1 MARYTQRPENALKR
15 ANEFIEVGKP
25 LRALD
30 TLQEVFRN
38 KRWNYAYSETVIEPL
53 MFKYLYLCVEL
64 KKSHIAKE
72 GLFQYRNMFQL
83 VNVNSLENVIRG
95 YLKMAEEHTEAAQA
109 QSSAAVAVLELDDLD
124 NIATPESILMSAVC
138 GEDAQDRSDR
148 TILLPWVK
156 FLWESYCQCLELL
169 RVNTHCEALYHDIA
183 RMAFQFCL
191 KYNRKSE
198 FRRLCDK
205 LRKHL
210 EDICKSSN
218 QTTGVSINKVETQQL
233 CLDTRLYLLDS
244 AIQMELW
251 QEAYKAIE
259 DIHGLM
265 ALSKKT
271 PVPKT
276 MANYYQKL
284 AMVFSKAGNQLF
296 HAAAL
301 LKLFQLTRELKK
313 NLTKDDLQRMAA
325 HVLLA
330 TLSIPLPSAHPE
342 FDRFIEADKSP
353 LEKAQKLAVLLGLPQ
368 PPTRVSL
375 IREVVRLNVP
385 QLVSEDFRNLYNWLE
400 VEFNPLNLCNRIQS
414 IIDIIESGPSET
426 NLLSPYIQSLKD
438 VTIMRLIRQIS
449 QVYESIEFK
458 RLLQLASFCNIFEL
472 EKLLVE
478 SVRHNDMQIRIDH
491 QKNSIYFGTDLTE
504 SQREYRPDGPA
515 LQSMP
520 SEQIRSQLVN
530 MSTVL
535 TRAVSIVYPNRER
548 DQRAKL
554 RTQMVHHYHEIKDR
568 EHQRILQRQK
578 IIEDRKEYIEKQ
590 NNAREEEEAR
600 RQEEESRKAKLA
612 EQKRLEQEQQER
624 ELKRHQNEIQAIREK
639 SLKEKMQQISQ
650 TAHGKKMLSKLDEEG
665 IKKLDAEQ
673 IAKRESEELQREAKE
688 LQSKLKS
695 QEKKIDYFERAKRL
709 EEIPLFE
716 KYLAE
721 KQVKD
726 KEFWEATEKTRIE
739 NAIAERK
746 DAVSQQE
753 RLKRM
758 YPDRDEFLDALK
770 KERASLYVEKLKK
783 FEVALEAE
791 RKKRL
796 ADRIIRRREER
807 RQSFLREKEE
817 ERLRKEEEIRL
828 AQAAEERAA
837 AEARRLEREAEDEK
851 RRAQYEKQRAKEE
864 EAERKIKED
873 RDRLAREV
881 AVERERSGPSDRND
895 KDRDTWRPRGGE
907 RPSAPAGG
915 AGEWRRAAPSAGER
929 TERGGDRIERA
940 GDRIERGGDRIERGG
955 ERIERGDRIERGG
968 ERIKRGGDRDRKDN
982 ESADSSWR
990 VRREPADSQRT
1001 AAPKE
1006 PQGGAPPSRDD
1017 KWRRGGDRDRD
1028 FRNDGPGPR
1037 RDRDDGPRRDRD
1049 DGPRRDRD
1057 DGPRRDR
1064 DDGQRRDR
1072 DDDRE
1077 RGGFRRNDGPR
1088 RADEP
1093 QRETGG
1099 NWRDA
1104 PRQADR
1110 DNRRPAGDRRDRD
1123 GRDVR
1128 GEQRAPAPKEAGSGG
1143 GGGAGNWRTAPAPR
1157 EEKAAPPKREQPQD
1171 KENKA
1176 GDDGEWTSVKRR

>member
-183 RMAFQFCL
+183 RMAFHFCL

-251 QEAYKAIE
+251 QEAYRAIE

-400 VEFNPLNLCNRIQS
+400 VDFNPLNLCKRIQS
-414 IIDIIESGPSET
+414 IVDFIENGPE
-426 NLLSPYIQSLKD
+426 NALLTPYIQSLKD

-449 QVYESIEFK
+449 QVYESIEFQ
-458 RLLQLASFCNIFEL
+458 RLMQLASFCNIFEL

-554 RTQMVHHYHEIKDR
+554 RTQMVNHYHEIKDR

-612 EQKRLEQEQQER
+612 EQKRLEQEQEER
-624 ELKRHQNEIQAIREK
+624 ERKRHQNEIQAIREK
-639 SLKEKMQQISQ
+639 SLKEKVQQISQ

-746 DAVSQQE
+746 DAVGQQE

-783 FEVALEAE
+783 FEAALEAE

-807 RQSFLREKEE
+807 RQAFLREKEE

-873 RDRLAREV
+873 RERLAREL
-881 AVERERSGPSDRND
+881 ASERERTE
-895 KDRDTWRPRGGE
+895 KERDTWRPRGGD
-907 RPSAPAGG
+907 RPSAPSGG
-915 AGEWRRAAPSAGER
+915 SGEWRRGAP
-929 TERGGDRIERA
+929 TVNNERGIERG

-955 ERIERGDRIERGG
+955 ERIERG
-968 ERIKRGGDRDRKDN
+968 GDRDRKDN
-982 ESADSSWR
+982 EGADSSWR
-990 VRREPADSQRT
+990 VRREPDSQRA
-1001 AAPKE
+1001 AAPKDS
-1006 PQGGAPPSRDD
+1006 GAPQSRDE
-1017 KWRRGGDRDRD
+1017 KWRRGGERDRD
-1028 FRNDGPGPR
+1028 FRNDGAR

-1057 DGPRRDR
+1057 D
-1064 DDGQRRDR
+1064 
-1072 DDDRE
+1072 E
-1077 RGGFRRNDGPR
+1077 RSGFRRNDGPR
-1088 RADEP
+1088 RTEEP

-1104 PRQADR
+1104 PRHADR
-1110 DNRRPAGDRRDRD
+1110 ENRRTAGGERRDRD
-1123 GRDVR
+1123 VR
-1128 GEQRAPAPKEAGSGG
+1128 ETRGDQRGPAPKEAVSSGG
-1143 GGGAGNWRTAPAPR
+1143 GGNWRTTPAAR
-1157 EEKAAPPKREQPQD
+1157 EEKPATKRDQPQE

-1176 GDDGEWTSVKRR
+1176 ADDGEWTSVKRR

>member
-53 MFKYLYLCVEL
+53 MYKYLYLCVEL

-83 VNVNSLENVIRG
+83 VNVNSLENVIRA
-95 YLKMAEEHTEAAQA
+95 YLRMAEEHTEAAQA

-169 RVNTHCEALYHDIA
+169 RINTHCEALYHDIA

-210 EDICKSSN
+210 EDICKSTN
-218 QTTGVSINKVETQQL
+218 QTTGVSITKLETQQL
-233 CLDTRLYLLDS
+233 CLETRLYQLDC

-265 ALSKKT
+265 ALSKKA
-271 PVPKT
+271 PLPKT

-313 NLTKDDLQRMAA
+313 NLTKEDMQRMAS
-325 HVLLA
+325 HVLIA

-353 LEKAQKLAVLLGLPQ
+353 LEKAQKLAVLLGLQQ
-368 PPTRVSL
+368 PPTRASL
-375 IREVVRLNVP
+375 LKEVVRLSVP
-385 QLVSEDFRNLYNWLE
+385 QLASEEYRNLYNWLE
-400 VEFNPLNLCNRIQS
+400 VDFNPLNLCQRVQTVV
-414 IIDIIESGPSET
+414 DAIEAIPGENP
-426 NLLSPYIQSLKD
+426 LVPYVRPLKD

-449 QVYESIEFK
+449 QVYESIEFS
-458 RLLQLASFCNIFEL
+458 RLLKLAPFSNIFEL

-491 QKNSIYFGTDLTE
+491 QKRCIYFGTDLTE
-504 SQREYRPDGPA
+504 SQREDHPDGPT

-535 TRAVSIVYPNRER
+535 HRAVSIVYPNRER

-554 RTQMVHHYHEIKDR
+554 RTQMVQHYHEIKDR

-578 IIEDRKEYIEKQ
+578 IIEDRKEFIEKQ

-600 RQEEESRKAKLA
+600 RLEEEARKAKLA
-612 EQKRLEQEQQER
+612 EQKRLEQENEER
-624 ELKRHQNEIQAIREK
+624 ERKRHQNEIQAIKEK
-639 SLKEKMQQISQ
+639 SLKEKVEQIAQ
-650 TAHGKKMLSKLDEEG
+650 TAHGKKILKTLDAES
-665 IKKLDAEQ
+665 IKKLDPEQ
-673 IAKRESEELQREAKE
+673 IAARESEELQRERKE
-688 LQSKLKS
+688 LQNKLKS
-695 QEKKIDYFERAKRL
+695 QEKKIDYFERCKRMK
-709 EEIPLFE
+709 EIPLFE
-716 KYLAE
+716 KYLSE
-721 KQVKD
+721 KMVKD
-726 KEFWEATEKTRIE
+726 KEFWEAQEATRIE
-739 NAIAERK
+739 NAILERK
-746 DAVSQQE
+746 DAVAQQE

-758 YPDRDEFLDALK
+758 HPDRDVFLETLK
-770 KERASLYVEKLKK
+770 KERASIYAKKLEQ
-783 FEVALEAE
+783 FEIALAEE
-791 RKKRL
+791 RKRRL
-796 ADRIIRRREER
+796 AKRVEQRREQR
-807 RQSFLREKEE
+807 RQQWLREKEE
-817 ERLRKEEEIRL
+817 ERMRKEEEIRR
-828 AQAAEERAA
+828 AKEEEERAI
-837 AEARRLEREAEDEK
+837 AEARRKEREAEDEK
-851 RRAQYEKQRAKEE
+851 RRIQYEKQRAKEE
-864 EAERKIKED
+864 EAERRIQEE
-873 RDRLAREV
+873 RERLAREV
-881 AVERERSGPSDRND
+881 AAEREREKPAD
-895 KDRDTWRPRGGE
+895 KGRDVWR
-907 RPSAPAGG
+907 A
-915 AGEWRRAAPSAGER
+915 
-929 TERGGDRIERA
+929 RGGDR
-940 GDRIERGGDRIERGG
+940 GVERGPERRPEREGASEGASEWRRGG
-955 ERIERGDRIERGG
+955 PPAT
-968 ERIKRGGDRDRKDN
+968 GDRDRERERKDGGETN
-982 ESADSSWR
+982 DGGSSWR
-990 VRREPADSQRT
+990 TRREAEQS
-1001 AAPKE
+1001 AAP
-1006 PQGGAPPSRDD
+1006 ASRDD
-1017 KWRRGGDRDRD
+1017 KWRRGGPTDERPRGGEFRRGGGERDERPRGGGE
-1028 FRNDGPGPR
+1028 FRRGG
-1037 RDRDDGPRRDRD
+1037 DRDDRRDV
-1049 DGPRRDRD
+1049 RRD
-1057 DGPRRDR
+1057 
-1064 DDGQRRDR
+1064 
-1072 DDDRE
+1072 E
-1077 RGGFRRNDGPR
+1077 N
-1088 RADEP
+1088 
-1093 QRETGG
+1093 TTG

-1104 PRQADR
+1104 PRPAADR
-1110 DNRRPAGDRRDRD
+1110 DNRDNRRPGGDRDRRERSD
-1123 GRDVR
+1123 R
-1128 GEQRAPAPKEAGSGG
+1128 GAAGAKDS
-1143 GGGAGNWRTAPAPR
+1143 GNWRTERPPVR
-1157 EEKAAPPKREQPQD
+1157 EEKEKPKREQQD
-1171 KENKA
+1171 KENKS
-1176 GDDGEWTSVKRR
+1176 GDDGEWTNVRRR

>member
-38 KRWNYAYSETVIEPL
+38 KRWNYAYSESVIEPL
-53 MFKYLYLCVEL
+53 MFKYLELCVEL

-95 YLKMAEEHTEAAQA
+95 YLKMAEAHTEAAQA

-313 NLTKDDLQRMAA
+313 NLTKEDLQRMAA

-400 VEFNPLNLCNRIQS
+400 VDFNPLNLCKRIQS
-414 IIDIIESGPSET
+414 IVDIIESGSPEN
-426 NLLSPYIQSLKD
+426 NLLTAYIQSLKD

-449 QVYESIEFK
+449 QVYESIQFK
-458 RLLQLASFCNIFEL
+458 RLLELASFCNIFEL

-612 EQKRLEQEQQER
+612 EQKRLEKEQEER

-639 SLKEKMQQISQ
+639 SLKEKVQQISQ

-695 QEKKIDYFERAKRL
+695 QEKKVDYFERAKRL

-758 YPDRDEFLDALK
+758 YPDRDEYLEALK

-783 FEVALEAE
+783 FEIALEAE

-796 ADRIIRRREER
+796 AERVIRRREER
-807 RQSFLREKEE
+807 RQAFLREKEE

-881 AVERERSGPSDRND
+881 AVERERSE
-895 KDRDTWRPRGGE
+895 KERDTWRPRGGD

-915 AGEWRRAAPSAGER
+915 AGEWRRAAPAPSDRNERGGER
-929 TERGGDRIERA
+929 TERG

-955 ERIERGDRIERGG
+955 ERTERGGDRIERGG
-968 ERIKRGGDRDRKDN
+968 DRMERGGDRGERGGERMDRGGERDRKEN
-982 ESADSSWR
+982 EGADSSWR
-990 VRREPADSQRT
+990 VRREPDSQRS
-1001 AAPKE
+1001 APPKDTS
-1006 PQGGAPPSRDD
+1006 GAPQSRDD

-1028 FRNDGPGPR
+1028 FRNDGP
-1037 RDRDDGPRRDRD
+1037 
-1049 DGPRRDRD
+1049 
-1057 DGPRRDR
+1057 
-1064 DDGQRRDR
+1064 RRDR
-1072 DDDRE
+1072 DDDRD

-1088 RADEP
+1088 RTDEA
-1093 QRETGG
+1093 RGETGG

-1104 PRQADR
+1104 PRQSDR
-1110 DNRRPAGDRRDRD
+1110 DNRRPAGDRRDAGRD
-1123 GRDVR
+1123 GRDAGRDAGRDGRDGREVR
-1128 GEQRAPAPKEAGSGG
+1128 GDLRGPAPKEAGSGG
-1143 GGGAGNWRTAPAPR
+1143 GGNWRTAPGPR
-1157 EEKAAPPKREQPQD
+1157 EEKPAPKRDQPQD

-1176 GDDGEWTSVKRR
+1176 ADDGEWTSVKRR

>member
-38 KRWNYAYSETVIEPL
+38 KRWNYAYSETIIEPL

-95 YLKMAEEHTEAAQA
+95 YLRMAEEHTEAAQA

-210 EDICKSSN
+210 EDICKSTT
-218 QTTGVSINKVETQQL
+218 QTTGVSITKLETQQL
-233 CLDTRLYLLDS
+233 CLDTRLYQLDS

-313 NLTKDDLQRMAA
+313 NLTKDDMQRMAS
-325 HVLLA
+325 HVLIA
-330 TLSIPLPSAHPE
+330 TVSIPLPSAHPE

-353 LEKAQKLAVLLGLPQ
+353 LEKAQKLAVLLGLQQ
-368 PPTRVSL
+368 PPTRASL
-375 IREVVRLNVP
+375 IKEVVRLNVP
-385 QLVSEDFRNLYNWLE
+385 QLASEEFRNLYNWLE
-400 VEFNPLNLCNRIQS
+400 VDFNPLNLCKRVQTV
-414 IIDIIESGPSET
+414 IDVIESAPPEN
-426 NLLSPYIQSLKD
+426 NLLAPYIKSLKD
-438 VTIMRLIRQIS
+438 VTIMRLIREIS
-449 QVYESIEFK
+449 QVYQSIEFS

-491 QKNSIYFGTDLTE
+491 QKKCIYFGTDLTE
-504 SQREYRPDGPA
+504 SQREDHPDGPT

-530 MSTVL
+530 MATVL
-535 TRAVSIVYPNRER
+535 NRAVSVVYPNREK

-554 RTQMVHHYHEIKDR
+554 RAQMVYHYHEIKDR

-578 IIEDRKEYIEKQ
+578 IIEDRKEFIEKQ

-600 RQEEESRKAKLA
+600 RLEEESRKAKLA
-612 EQKRLEQEQQER
+612 EQKRLEQENEER
-624 ELKRHQNEIQAIREK
+624 ERKRHQNEIEAIMVK
-639 SLKEKMQQISQ
+639 SLKDKMQQISQ
-650 TAHGKKMLSKLDEEG
+650 TARGKKMLSKLDEESL
-665 IKKLDAEQ
+665 KKLDAEQ
-673 IAKRESEELQREAKE
+673 IAAKESEELQRERKE

-695 QEKKIDYFERAKRL
+695 QEKKIDYFERAKRM

-726 KEFWEATEKTRIE
+726 KEFWEAQEQQRIE
-739 NAIAERK
+739 TAITERK
-746 DAVSQQE
+746 DAVAQQE

-758 YPDRDEFLDALK
+758 YEDRDVFLEALK

-783 FEVALEAE
+783 FEVALAEE
-791 RKKRL
+791 RKRL
-796 ADRIIRRREER
+796 LAHRCEMRRQERRR
-807 RQSFLREKEE
+807 QWLREKEE
-817 ERLRKEEEIRL
+817 ERMRKEEEIRR
-828 AQAAEERAA
+828 AKEEEERAI
-837 AEARRLEREAEDEK
+837 AEALRKEREAEEDK
-851 RRAQYEKQRAKEE
+851 RRIQYEKQRAKEE
-864 EAERKIKED
+864 EAERRIQEE
-873 RDRLAREV
+873 RERLAREV
-881 AVERERSGPSDRND
+881 AAENREKGGD
-895 KDRDTWRPRGGE
+895 KDRDQWRRGDRGE
-907 RPSAPAGG
+907 RS
-915 AGEWRRAAPSAGER
+915 
-929 TERGGDRIERA
+929 
-940 GDRIERGGDRIERGG
+940 
-955 ERIERGDRIERGG
+955 ERIERGDRIERGVERTERGERGNASNTEWRRERPERVERG
-968 ERIKRGGDRDRKDN
+968 ERIERAERPERGDRFERKEG
-982 ESADSSWR
+982 ESGGSDSWR
-990 VRREPADSQRT
+990 VRRDPDP
-1001 AAPKE
+1001 AAPRA
-1006 PQGGAPPSRDD
+1006 GGPGAGRDNREARDSRDGGD
-1017 KWRRGGDRDRD
+1017 KWRRGGT
-1028 FRNDGPGPR
+1028 GAGGLGGAPR
-1037 RDRDDGPRRDRD
+1037 RD
-1049 DGPRRDRD
+1049 
-1057 DGPRRDR
+1057 
-1064 DDGQRRDR
+1064 
-1072 DDDRE
+1072 DRE
-1077 RGGFRRNDGPR
+1077 S
-1088 RADEP
+1088 
-1093 QRETGG
+1093 REGGG

-1104 PRQADR
+1104 PRNDRDR
-1110 DNRRPAGDRRDRD
+1110 DNRDMRDNRRRDERGDRRDRD
-1123 GRDVR
+1123 R
-1128 GEQRAPAPKEAGSGG
+1128 GAGG
-1143 GGGAGNWRTAPAPR
+1143 GGKDSGSWRMERPSGRDDKERNA
-1157 EEKAAPPKREQPQD
+1157 PKREPQE
-1171 KENKA
+1171 KENKS
-1176 GDDGEWTSVKRR
+1176 GDDGEWTNVRRR

>member
-342 FDRFIEADKSP
+342 FDRFIEADKTP

-375 IREVVRLNVP
+375 LREVVRLNVP

-400 VEFNPLNLCNRIQS
+400 VDFNPLNLCKRIQS
-414 IIDIIESGPSET
+414 IVDIIENGPSENT
-426 NLLSPYIQSLKD
+426 LLTPYIQSLKD

-458 RLLQLASFCNIFEL
+458 RLLELASFCNIFEL

-548 DQRAKL
+548 DQRTKL

-600 RQEEESRKAKLA
+600 RQEEESRKAKLV
-612 EQKRLEQEQQER
+612 EQKRLEQEQEER
-624 ELKRHQNEIQAIREK
+624 ERKRHQNEIQAIREK
-639 SLKEKMQQISQ
+639 SLKEKVQQISQ

-673 IAKRESEELQREAKE
+673 IAKRENEELQREAKE

-783 FEVALEAE
+783 FEIALEAE

-796 ADRIIRRREER
+796 ADRVVRRREER
-807 RQSFLREKEE
+807 RQAFLREREE

-873 RDRLAREV
+873 RERLAREV
-881 AVERERSGPSDRND
+881 AVERERSD
-895 KDRDTWRPRGGE
+895 KERDVWRPRGGD
-907 RPSAPAGG
+907 RPSAPAAG
-915 AGEWRRAAPSAGER
+915 AGEWRRAAPPASDR
-929 TERGGDRIERA
+929 NERGP
-940 GDRIERGGDRIERGG
+940 DRIERGGDRIERGADRPERG
-955 ERIERGDRIERGG
+955 GDRLERGGDRIERGDRG
-968 ERIKRGGDRDRKDN
+968 ERIERGGDRDRKD
-982 ESADSSWR
+982 EGQDSSWR
-990 VRREPADSQRT
+990 VRREPDVQRAAGSKDT
-1001 AAPKE
+1001 GGAAAPR
-1006 PQGGAPPSRDD
+1006 SDD

-1028 FRNDGPGPR
+1028 RDFRN
-1037 RDRDDGPRRDRD
+1037 DGPRRDREED
-1049 DGPRRDRD
+1049 RDRD
-1057 DGPRRDR
+1057 
-1064 DDGQRRDR
+1064 
-1072 DDDRE
+1072 
-1077 RGGFRRNDGPR
+1077 RGGFRRN
-1088 RADEP
+1088 
-1093 QRETGG
+1093 ETGG

-1104 PRQADR
+1104 PRQSDR
-1110 DNRRPAGDRRDRD
+1110 DNRRPTGDRRDRD

-1128 GEQRAPAPKEAGSGG
+1128 GDQRGPAKQEVPSGG
-1143 GGGAGNWRTAPAPR
+1143 GGGNWRTAPGNR
-1157 EEKAAPPKREQPQD
+1157 DEKPATKREQPQD
-1171 KENKA
+1171 KGEYDEDKHKNDILIEKFLAENKV

>member
-400 VEFNPLNLCNRIQS
+400 IDFNPLNLCKRIQS
-414 IIDIIESGPSET
+414 IVDIIEGGPAES
-426 NLLSPYIQSLKD
+426 NLLTPYIQSLKD

-458 RLLQLASFCNIFEL
+458 RLLELASFCNIFEL

-504 SQREYRPDGPA
+504 SQREYRPDGPS

-612 EQKRLEQEQQER
+612 EQKRLEQEQEER
-624 ELKRHQNEIQAIREK
+624 ERKRHQNEIQAIREK
-639 SLKEKMQQISQ
+639 SLKEKVQQISQ

-673 IAKRESEELQREAKE
+673 IAKRENEELQREAKE

-695 QEKKIDYFERAKRL
+695 QEKKVDYFERAKRL

-758 YPDRDEFLDALK
+758 YPDRDEYLDALK

-783 FEVALEAE
+783 FEIALEVE

-796 ADRIIRRREER
+796 ADRIVRRREER
-807 RQSFLREKEE
+807 RQAFLREKEE

-873 RDRLAREV
+873 RERLAREV
-881 AVERERSGPSDRND
+881 AVERERSE
-895 KDRDTWRPRGGE
+895 KERDTWRPRGGD

-915 AGEWRRAAPSAGER
+915 AGEWRRAAPPAGER
-929 TERGGDRIERA
+929 NDRGAERSERGGDRNERG

-955 ERIERGDRIERGG
+955 ERAE
-968 ERIKRGGDRDRKDN
+968 RGGDRDRKDDGG
-982 ESADSSWR
+982 ADSSWR
-990 VRREPADSQRT
+990 VRREPDSQR
-1001 AAPKE
+1001 AAGAKDA
-1006 PQGGAPPSRDD
+1006 GGAPASRDD
-1017 KWRRGGDRDRD
+1017 KWRRGGDRERDRD
-1028 FRNDGPGPR
+1028 FRNDGPR
-1037 RDRDDGPRRDRD
+1037 RDRDDRDDRD
-1049 DGPRRDRD
+1049 
-1057 DGPRRDR
+1057 
-1064 DDGQRRDR
+1064 
-1072 DDDRE
+1072 

-1088 RADEP
+1088 RNDEP

-1104 PRQADR
+1104 PRQSDR
-1110 DNRRPAGDRRDRD
+1110 DNRRPGGERRDRD

-1128 GEQRAPAPKEAGSGG
+1128 GDQRGPASKEAGG
-1143 GGGAGNWRTAPAPR
+1143 GGGGGNWRTAPAPR
-1157 EEKAAPPKREQPQD
+1157 DEKPAAKRDQPQD
-1171 KENKA
+1171 KENKG

>member
-38 KRWNYAYSETVIEPL
+38 KRWNYAYSETIIEPL
-53 MFKYLYLCVEL
+53 MYKYLYLCVEL

-83 VNVNSLENVIRG
+83 VNVNSLENVIRA
-95 YLKMAEEHTEAAQA
+95 YLRMAEEHTEAAQA

-169 RVNTHCEALYHDIA
+169 RINTHCEALYHDIA
-183 RMAFQFCL
+183 RMAFNFCL

-210 EDICKSSN
+210 EDICKSTNN
-218 QTTGVSINKVETQQL
+218 QNTGVSITKLETQQL
-233 CLDTRLYLLDS
+233 CLETRLFQLDC

-313 NLTKDDLQRMAA
+313 NLTKDDMQRMAS

-330 TLSIPLPSAHPE
+330 TMSIPLPSAHPE

-353 LEKAQKLAVLLGLPQ
+353 LEKAQKLAVLLGLQQ
-368 PPTRVSL
+368 PPTRASL
-375 IREVVRLNVP
+375 LKEVVRLNVP
-385 QLVSEDFRNLYNWLE
+385 QLASEEYRNLYNWLE
-400 VEFNPLNLCNRIQS
+400 IDFNPLNLCKRVQTVV
-414 IIDIIESGPSET
+414 DAIESIPGENNP
-426 NLLSPYIQSLKD
+426 LAPYIKPLKD

-449 QVYESIEFK
+449 QVYESIEFA
-458 RLLQLASFCNIFEL
+458 RLLNLAPFSNIFEL

-491 QKNSIYFGTDLTE
+491 QKRCIYFGTDLTE
-504 SQREYRPDGPA
+504 SQREDHPDGPS

-530 MSTVL
+530 MSSVL
-535 TRAVSIVYPNRER
+535 HRAVSVVYPNRER

-554 RTQMVHHYHEIKDR
+554 RTQMVQHYHDIKDR

-578 IIEDRKEYIEKQ
+578 IIEDRKEFIEKQ

-600 RQEEESRKAKLA
+600 RLEEEARKTKLA
-612 EQKRLEQEQQER
+612 EQKRLEQENEER
-624 ELKRHQNEIQAIREK
+624 ERKRHQNEIQAIKDK
-639 SLKEKMQQISQ
+639 SLKEKVQQIAQ
-650 TAHGKKMLSKLDEEG
+650 TAHGKKMLEKLDAES

-673 IAKRESEELQREAKE
+673 IAAKESEELQRERKE
-688 LQSKLKS
+688 LQNKLKS
-695 QEKKIDYFERAKRL
+695 QEKKIDYFERCKRMK
-709 EEIPLFE
+709 EIPLFE
-716 KYLAE
+716 KYLSE
-721 KQVKD
+721 KMVKD
-726 KEFWEATEKTRIE
+726 KEFWEAQEATRIE

-746 DAVSQQE
+746 DAVIQQE

-758 YPDRDEFLDALK
+758 HSDREAFLDSLK
-770 KERASLYVEKLKK
+770 AERATVYVDKLKQ
-783 FEVALEAE
+783 FEIALAEE

-796 ADRIIRRREER
+796 AKRVELRREQR
-807 RQSFLREKEE
+807 RQQWLREKEE
-817 ERLRKEEEIRL
+817 ERMRKEEEIRRIKEE
-828 AQAAEERAA
+828 EERVI
-837 AEARRLEREAEDEK
+837 AEARRKEREAEEEK
-851 RRAQYEKQRAKEE
+851 RRIQYEKQRVKEE
-864 EAERKIKED
+864 EAERRIQEE
-873 RDRLAREV
+873 RDRLAREDNT
-881 AVERERSGPSDRND
+881 DRTKPAD
-895 KDRDTWRPRGGE
+895 KGRDAWR
-907 RPSAPAGG
+907 
-915 AGEWRRAAPSAGER
+915 
-929 TERGGDRIERA
+929 T
-940 GDRIERGGDRIERGG
+940 
-955 ERIERGDRIERGG
+955 
-968 ERIKRGGDRDRKDN
+968 RGGDRDAGRGERGDREPGRGERGDRDAGRGERGERGERGGDNTASDWRRGAPGAPAERTERERPSERK
-982 ESADSSWR
+982 EGGGEGGADGGSWR
-990 VRREPADSQRT
+990 VRREQQESAPARS
-1001 AAPKE
+1001 AAGAASA
-1006 PQGGAPPSRDD
+1006 GGRDD
-1017 KWRRGGDRDRD
+1017 KWRRGGGPAAGADDERPPRGGD
-1028 FRNDGPGPR
+1028 FRRGGDREERPR
-1037 RDRDDGPRRDRD
+1037 GGDREERPRGGDFRRGGDRDDRRGGDRD
-1049 DGPRRDRD
+1049 DRRGGDRDGGRRD
-1057 DGPRRDR
+1057 
-1064 DDGQRRDR
+1064 
-1072 DDDRE
+1072 E
-1077 RGGFRRNDGPR
+1077 
-1088 RADEP
+1088 
-1093 QRETGG
+1093 ETGGG

-1104 PRQADR
+1104 PRAAADRDNR
-1110 DNRRPAGDRRDRD
+1110 DNRRPAGDRDRRDR
-1123 GRDVR
+1123 GGPVT
-1128 GEQRAPAPKEAGSGG
+1128 AGTAASTGG
-1143 GGGAGNWRTAPAPR
+1143 GKDAGNWRTERPPPAR
-1157 EEKAAPPKREQPQD
+1157 EEREKSKKEPEQD
-1171 KENKA
+1171 KENKG
-1176 GDDGEWTSVKRR
+1176 GDDGEWTSVRRR

>member
-38 KRWNYAYSETVIEPL
+38 KRWNYAYSESVIEPL

-95 YLKMAEEHTEAAQA
+95 YLRMAEEHTEAAQA

-210 EDICKSSN
+210 EDICKSTN
-218 QTTGVSINKVETQQL
+218 QTTGVSITKIETQQL
-233 CLDTRLYLLDS
+233 CLDTRLYQLDS

-284 AMVFSKAGNQLF
+284 AMVFSKAGNHLF

-313 NLTKDDLQRMAA
+313 NLTKEEMQRMAS
-325 HVLLA
+325 HVLIA

-353 LEKAQKLAVLLGLPQ
+353 LEKAQKLAILLGLQQ
-368 PPTRVSL
+368 PPTRSSL
-375 IREVVRLNVP
+375 LKEVVRLNIP
-385 QLVSEDFRNLYNWLE
+385 QLVSEEFRNLYNWLE
-400 VEFNPLNLCNRIQS
+400 VDFSPLNLCKRVQTV
-414 IIDIIESGPSET
+414 IDAIDTIPEEN
-426 NLLSPYIQSLKD
+426 NLLSQYTRFLKD

-449 QVYESIEFK
+449 QVYQSIEFS
-458 RLLQLASFCNIFEL
+458 RLLELASFSNIFYL
-472 EKLLVE
+472 EKLLVD

-491 QKNSIYFGTDLTE
+491 QRNCIYFGTDLTE
-504 SQREYRPDGPA
+504 SQREYHPDGPM

-530 MSTVL
+530 MSIVL
-535 TRAVSIVYPNRER
+535 HRAVAAVYPNREK

-554 RTQMVHHYHEIKDR
+554 RSQMVYHYHEIKEK

-578 IIEDRKEYIEKQ
+578 IIEDRKEFIEKQ

-600 RQEEESRKAKLA
+600 RLEDESRKAKLA
-612 EQKRLEQEQQER
+612 EQKRLEKENEER
-624 ELKRHQNEIQAIREK
+624 ERKRHQNEIQAIKEK
-639 SLKEKMQQISQ
+639 SLKEKVQQISQ
-650 TAHGKKMLSKLDEEG
+650 TALGKKMLSKLDEEG

-673 IAKRESEELQREAKE
+673 IAAKESEELQREKRE

-721 KQVKD
+721 KHIKD
-726 KEFWEATEKTRIE
+726 KEFWEAQEQARIE

-746 DAVSQQE
+746 DAVAQQE

-758 YPDRDEFLDALK
+758 YPDRDAYLEALK
-770 KERASLYVEKLKK
+770 KERASLYVEKLQK
-783 FEVALEAE
+783 FEAFLSDE

-796 ADRIIRRREER
+796 EER
-807 RQSFLREKEE
+807 VVMRRLERRNQWFREKEE
-817 ERLRKEEEIRL
+817 ERLRKEEEIRR
-828 AQAAEERAA
+828 AKEEEERAA
-837 AEARRLEREAEDEK
+837 AEARRKEREVEEEK
-851 RRAQYEKQRAKEE
+851 RRIQFEKQRAKEE
-864 EAERKIKED
+864 EAERKIKEE
-873 RDRLAREV
+873 RERIAREAA
-881 AVERERSGPSDRND
+881 AVEREREREKITE
-895 KDRDTWRPRGGE
+895 KDREPWRAGAWRGG
-907 RPSAPAGG
+907 GG
-915 AGEWRRAAPSAGER
+915 ASER
-929 TERGGDRIERA
+929 SERQ
-940 GDRIERGGDRIERGG
+940 
-955 ERIERGDRIERGG
+955 
-968 ERIKRGGDRDRKDN
+968 N
-982 ESADSSWR
+982 DSSWR
-990 VRREPADSQRT
+990 TGSASAWSRNAVITSTGTTEKWNRSGGGPDEERSRGGDFRRGNDREER
-1001 AAPKE
+1001 
-1006 PQGGAPPSRDD
+1006 RDD
-1017 KWRRGGDRDRD
+1017 RRGGDRDFRRENRREDRD
-1028 FRNDGPGPR
+1028 NVSNWRDSIRPNDRENRRQGGER
-1037 RDRDDGPRRDRD
+1037 RDRVDR
-1049 DGPRRDRD
+1049 GDRV
-1057 DGPRRDR
+1057 DR
-1064 DDGQRRDR
+1064 
-1072 DDDRE
+1072 DRE
-1077 RGGFRRNDGPR
+1077 RGN
-1088 RADEP
+1088 E
-1093 QRETGG
+1093 
-1099 NWRDA
+1099 
-1104 PRQADR
+1104 
-1110 DNRRPAGDRRDRD
+1110 
-1123 GRDVR
+1123 
-1128 GEQRAPAPKEAGSGG
+1128 SGKDSV
-1143 GGGAGNWRTAPAPR
+1143 NWRTERSAPR
-1157 EEKAAPPKREQPQD
+1157 EDKDNKPASRRQEQQSEKEWRS
-1171 KENKA
+1171 
-1176 GDDGEWTSVKRR
+1176 GDDAGWTNVRRR

>member
-38 KRWNYAYSETVIEPL
+38 KRWNYAYSETIIEPL
-53 MFKYLYLCVEL
+53 MYKYLYLCVEL

-83 VNVNSLENVIRG
+83 VNVNSLENVIRA
-95 YLKMAEEHTEAAQA
+95 YLRMAEEHTEAAQA

-169 RVNTHCEALYHDIA
+169 RINTHCEALYHDIA
-183 RMAFQFCL
+183 RMAFNFCL

-210 EDICKSSN
+210 EDICKSTN
-218 QTTGVSINKVETQQL
+218 QNTGVSITKLETQQL
-233 CLDTRLYLLDS
+233 CLDTRLFQLDC

-313 NLTKDDLQRMAA
+313 NLTKDDMQRMAS
-325 HVLLA
+325 HVLIA

-353 LEKAQKLAVLLGLPQ
+353 LEKAQKLAVLLGLQQ
-368 PPTRVSL
+368 PPTRISL
-375 IREVVRLNVP
+375 LKEVVRLNVP
-385 QLVSEDFRNLYNWLE
+385 QLASEEYRNLYNWLE
-400 VEFNPLNLCNRIQS
+400 IDFNPLNLCKRVQTVV
-414 IIDIIESGPSET
+414 DAIEANAGENNP
-426 NLLSPYIQSLKD
+426 LAPYIRPLKD

-449 QVYESIEFK
+449 QVYESIEFD
-458 RLLQLASFCNIFEL
+458 RLLNMASFSTIFDL

-491 QKNSIYFGTDLTE
+491 QKRCIYFGTDLTE
-504 SQREYRPDGPA
+504 SQREDHPDGPN

-530 MSTVL
+530 MSSVL
-535 TRAVSIVYPNRER
+535 HRAVSVVYPNRER

-554 RTQMVHHYHEIKDR
+554 RTQMVQHYHEIKNR

-578 IIEDRKEYIEKQ
+578 IIEDRKEFIEKQ

-600 RQEEESRKAKLA
+600 RLEEEARKAKLA
-612 EQKRLEQEQQER
+612 EQKRLEQENEER
-624 ELKRHQNEIQAIREK
+624 ERKRHQNEIQAIKEK
-639 SLKEKMQQISQ
+639 SLKEKVQQISQ
-650 TAHGKKMLSKLDEEG
+650 TAHGKKMLEKLDPES

-673 IAKRESEELQREAKE
+673 IALKESEELQRERKE
-688 LQSKLKS
+688 LQNKLKS
-695 QEKKIDYFERAKRL
+695 QEKKIDYFERCKRMK
-709 EEIPLFE
+709 EIPLFE
-716 KYLAE
+716 KYLSE
-721 KQVKD
+721 KMVKD
-726 KEFWEATEKTRIE
+726 KEFWEAQEATRIE

-746 DAVSQQE
+746 DAVIQQE

-758 YPDRDEFLDALK
+758 QSDRDTFLDTLK
-770 KERASLYVEKLKK
+770 TERASVYAEKVEQ
-783 FEVALEAE
+783 FEIALAEE

-796 ADRIIRRREER
+796 ARRVELRREQR
-807 RQSFLREKEE
+807 RQQWLREKEE
-817 ERLRKEEEIRL
+817 ERMRKEDEIRRAKEEE
-828 AQAAEERAA
+828 ERII
-837 AEARRLEREAEDEK
+837 AEARRKEREAEEEK
-851 RRAQYEKQRAKEE
+851 RRIQYEKQRAKEE
-864 EAERKIKED
+864 EAERRIQEE
-873 RDRLAREV
+873 RERLSREV
-881 AVERERSGPSDRND
+881 AAEREREREKPTDKVWRAHGGERERDSG
-895 KDRDTWRPRGGE
+895 RGGE
-907 RPSAPAGG
+907 RA
-915 AGEWRRAAPSAGER
+915 
-929 TERGGDRIERA
+929 
-940 GDRIERGGDRIERGG
+940 ERGG
-955 ERIERGDRIERGG
+955 ENNDWRRNAQPERERERPAPRKEAVEGG
-968 ERIKRGGDRDRKDN
+968 ADGG
-982 ESADSSWR
+982 SWR
-990 VRREPADSQRT
+990 MRREQQE
-1001 AAPKE
+1001 AAPARAAAV
-1006 PQGGAPPSRDD
+1006 GAGAGAGTGTGARDD
-1017 KWRRGGDRDRD
+1017 KWRRGGAGAGAEEERSGRGGD
-1028 FRNDGPGPR
+1028 FRPRGDREERPRGGDREERPRGGEFRRGGGGEREDR
-1037 RDRDDGPRRDRD
+1037 RDDRREVRRDE
-1049 DGPRRDRD
+1049 
-1057 DGPRRDR
+1057 
-1064 DDGQRRDR
+1064 QST
-1072 DDDRE
+1072 
-1077 RGGFRRNDGPR
+1077 
-1088 RADEP
+1088 A
-1093 QRETGG
+1093 G

-1104 PRQADR
+1104 PRAAER
-1110 DNRRPAGDRRDRD
+1110 DNRRPAGDRRE
-1123 GRDVR
+1123 R
-1128 GEQRAPAPKEAGSGG
+1128 GAAAPGAGGKDS
-1143 GGGAGNWRTAPAPR
+1143 GNWRTERPPAR
-1157 EEKAAPPKREQPQD
+1157 EEKEKPKREPQQD
-1171 KENKA
+1171 KENKG
-1176 GDDGEWTSVKRR
+1176 GDDDDWVSVRRR

>member
-1 MARYTQRPENALKR
+1 MARYNQRPENALKR

-25 LRALD
+25 VRALD

-53 MFKYLYLCVEL
+53 MYKYLYLCVEL

-83 VNVNSLENVIRG
+83 VNVNSLENVIRA
-95 YLKMAEEHTEAAQA
+95 YLRMAEEHTEAAQA

-169 RVNTHCEALYHDIA
+169 RINTHCEALYHDIA

-210 EDICKSSN
+210 EDICKSTN
-218 QTTGVSINKVETQQL
+218 QTTGVSITKLETQQL
-233 CLDTRLYLLDS
+233 CLETRLYQLDC

-265 ALSKKT
+265 ALSKKA
-271 PVPKT
+271 PVPRT

-313 NLTKDDLQRMAA
+313 NLSKEDMQRMAS
-325 HVLLA
+325 HVLIA

-353 LEKAQKLAVLLGLPQ
+353 LEKAQKLAVLLHLQQ
-368 PPTRVSL
+368 PPTRASL
-375 IREVVRLNVP
+375 LKEVVRLSVP
-385 QLVSEDFRNLYNWLE
+385 QLASEEYRNLYNWLE
-400 VEFNPLNLCNRIQS
+400 VDFNPLNLCQRVQTVV
-414 IIDIIESGPSET
+414 DAIEAIPGENP
-426 NLLSPYIQSLKD
+426 LAPYVRPLKD

-449 QVYESIEFK
+449 QVYESIEFD
-458 RLLQLASFCNIFEL
+458 RLLKLAPFSNIFDL

-491 QKNSIYFGTDLTE
+491 QKRCIYFGTDLTE
-504 SQREYRPDGPA
+504 SQREDHPDGPT

-535 TRAVSIVYPNRER
+535 HRAVSIVYPNRER

-554 RTQMVHHYHEIKDR
+554 RTQMVQHYHEIKDR

-578 IIEDRKEYIEKQ
+578 IIEDRKEFIEKQ

-600 RQEEESRKAKLA
+600 RLEEEARKAKLA
-612 EQKRLEQEQQER
+612 EQKRLEQENEER
-624 ELKRHQNEIQAIREK
+624 ERKRLQNQIQAIKDK
-639 SLKEKMQQISQ
+639 SLKEKCEQIAK
-650 TAHGKKMLSKLDEEG
+650 TAHGKKLLKKLDDEA

-673 IAKRESEELQREAKE
+673 IAQRESEELQRERKE
-688 LQSKLKS
+688 LQNKIKS
-695 QEKKIDYFERAKRL
+695 QEKKIDYFERYKRMK
-709 EEIPLFE
+709 EIPLFE
-716 KYLAE
+716 KYLSE
-721 KQVKD
+721 KMVKD
-726 KEFWEATEKTRIE
+726 KEFWEAQEATRIE
-739 NAIAERK
+739 NAILERK
-746 DAVSQQE
+746 DAVAQQE

-758 YPDRDEFLDALK
+758 HPDRDVFLETLK
-770 KERASLYVEKLKK
+770 KERASIYAKKLEQ
-783 FEVALEAE
+783 FEIALAEE

-796 ADRIIRRREER
+796 AKRVEQRREQR
-807 RQSFLREKEE
+807 RQQWLREKEE
-817 ERLRKEEEIRL
+817 ERMRKEEEIRR
-828 AQAAEERAA
+828 AKEEEERAI
-837 AEARRLEREAEDEK
+837 AEARRKEREAEDEK
-851 RRAQYEKQRAKEE
+851 RRIQYEKQRAKEE
-864 EAERKIKED
+864 EAERRIQEE
-873 RDRLAREV
+873 RERLAREV
-881 AVERERSGPSDRND
+881 AAEREREKPAD
-895 KDRDTWRPRGGE
+895 KGRDVWR
-907 RPSAPAGG
+907 A
-915 AGEWRRAAPSAGER
+915 
-929 TERGGDRIERA
+929 RGGDR
-940 GDRIERGGDRIERGG
+940 GVERGPERRPEREGASEGASEWRRGG
-955 ERIERGDRIERGG
+955 APPAA
-968 ERIKRGGDRDRKDN
+968 GDRDRERKDAG
-982 ESADSSWR
+982 ESNDGGSSWR
-990 VRREPADSQRT
+990 TRREAEASAATPA
-1001 AAPKE
+1001 
-1006 PQGGAPPSRDD
+1006 SRDD
-1017 KWRRGGDRDRD
+1017 KWRRGGATDERPRGGEFRRGGAGGEREDRPPRGGGE
-1028 FRNDGPGPR
+1028 FRRGG
-1037 RDRDDGPRRDRD
+1037 DRDDRREGRRD
-1049 DGPRRDRD
+1049 
-1057 DGPRRDR
+1057 
-1064 DDGQRRDR
+1064 
-1072 DDDRE
+1072 E
-1077 RGGFRRNDGPR
+1077 N
-1088 RADEP
+1088 
-1093 QRETGG
+1093 TTG

-1104 PRQADR
+1104 PRPTADR
-1110 DNRRPAGDRRDRD
+1110 DNRDNRRPGGDRDRRERTD
-1123 GRDVR
+1123 RN
-1128 GEQRAPAPKEAGSGG
+1128 AAA
-1143 GGGAGNWRTAPAPR
+1143 GGGAKDSGNWRTERPPAR
-1157 EEKAAPPKREQPQD
+1157 EEKEEPKREQQD
-1171 KENKA
+1171 KENKSA
-1176 GDDGEWTSVKRR
+1176 DDGEWTNVRRR